1 MAVLVSADSED
12 LVTVCVLV
20 TGKCQLERR
29 VEETVTGDTVRY

>member
-1 MAVLVSADSED
+1 MARLNSDSKD

-20 TGKCQLERR
+20 TGECQPERR